1 MRLLLALPIIAA
13 ITIPQGCDV
22 DPGNPCGNGETIQSY
37 SVVGSDAKGTIV
49 DVVCLNRGGN
59 THVKQVH
66 VTPGSDQ
73 SDH

>member
-1 MRLLLALPIIAA
+1 MRLLFALPIIAA

-49 DVVCLNRGGN
+49 DVVCLNNGGN

-66 VTPGSDQ
+66 VEIPSDGK
-73 SDH
+73 

>member
-1 MRLLLALPIIAA
+1 MLAA

-37 SVVGSDAKGTIV
+37 SVVGGDAKGTIV

-59 THVKQVH
+59 THVKTVH
-66 VTPGSDQ
+66 VTISNDGK
-73 SDH
+73 